1 MKSHWIFLSPHLDD
15 AVLSCGGMIW
25 QQIQAGGRVEIW
37 TVCAGEPPA
46 GPPPEFAVQI
56 EKRWRT
62 GTQSVAARR
71 AEDIAACERLGVQ
84 AVHLDLPD
92 CIYRRLPDGSPLVNG
107 EEDLWQ
113 PLPDTELP
121 RVDELAGLLARCLP
135 TRCRLAAPLSMGDH
149 IDHRLVRTAA
159 LKLKRAIHFYAD
171 FPYAAHS
178 NMNLRSY
185 IQSDWR
191 RERFTVSEAA
201 LDAWQSAVAC
211 YASQLSSF
219 WSGKDEMRAA
229 LRRYSQQG
237 GGSLLFRKPE

>member
-25 QQIQAGGRVEIW
+25 QQIQAGGQVEIW
-37 TVCAGEPPA
+37 TVCAGEPPD
-46 GPPPEFAVQI
+46 GPRPDFAVRI
-56 EKRWRT
+56 EKRWQT
-62 GTQSVAARR
+62 GAQSVAARR
-71 AEDIAACERLGVQ
+71 AEDLAACERLGAQ

-92 CIYRRLPDGSPLVNG
+92 CIYRRLPDGSPLVNA

-113 PLPDTELP
+113 PLPAAELP
-121 RVDELAGLLARCLP
+121 RVDQLADLLIRRLP
-135 TRCRLAAPLSMGDH
+135 PRCRLAAPLSLGDH
-149 IDHRLVRTAA
+149 IDHRLVRSAA
-159 LKLKRAIHFYAD
+159 LTLKRTIHFYAD

-178 NMNLRSY
+178 DVNLRSY
-185 IQSDWR
+185 IQPGWR

-211 YASQLSSF
+211 YVSQLSSF
-219 WSGKDEMRAA
+219 WSSKDEMRAD
-229 LRRYSQQG
+229 LRRYCQQS